1 MPVAPATTSVA
12 LHRDAKFRRLWAV
25 GLLSSLVRWTEV
37 LAFGVF
43 TYQQTNSAL
52 WVASMMM
59 LRMLPLALFGVAM
72 GALAA
77 RISRRGA
84 LLASQGVLLAT
95 TLVLLLVSALG
106 ALQVWHLALASFI
119 SGAVWAGDIPMRR
132 GFIGD
137 VVGPSRMG
145 QAMAFDAVANNGSR
159 LIGPGAGGLLLAGG
173 GMSAVF
179 AVGAVLYVAVLVS
192 LAGLPK
198 KASVETEPGRTD
210 GAWSML
216 VAGFRIARETP
227 RLTATLC
234 ITVIFNI
241 FCWPAISL
249 VPVIG
254 QDRLHLNP
262 QAIGL
267 LASMDGLGS
276 LIGALALAA
285 LAQRLRQGH
294 VYVASTALFLIM
306 LPVFALS
313 VHPLLSGAALA
324 FIGAGQGG
332 FAVMQS
338 TLVFLSVPQERRMEA
353 MGLLTMCIG
362 IAPLGF
368 VFIGWLAE
376 RLGAPSAAVVSA
388 AAGMATL
395 LLTRRIWQPC
405 LEYAGS
411 GGPKIS

>member
-1 MPVAPATTSVA
+1 MRGTPAATPAA
-12 LHRDAKFRRLWAV
+12 LHRDAQFRRLWAV
-25 GLLSSLVRWTEV
+25 GLLSSMVRWTEV
-37 LAFGVF
+37 LVFGVF

-59 LRMLPLALFGVAM
+59 LRMLPLSLFGVAM
-72 GALAA
+72 GAMAA
-77 RISRRGA
+77 RISRRAA
-84 LLASQGVLLAT
+84 LLASQAVLLAT
-95 TLVLLLVSALG
+95 TLVLLLVSALD
-106 ALQVWHLALASFI
+106 ALQIWHLAVASFI
-119 SGAVWAGDIPMRR
+119 SGAVWAGDMPMRR
-132 GFIGD
+132 GFMGE

-159 LIGPGAGGLLLAGG
+159 LVGPGAGGLLLAGG

-179 AVGAVLYVAVLVS
+179 AVGAVLYLAVLMLVS
-192 LAGLPK
+192 GLAKEAPVG
-198 KASVETEPGRTD
+198 TERVRSD

-216 VAGFRIARETP
+216 VGGFRIARETP
-227 RLTATLC
+227 RLAATLC

-254 QDRLHLNP
+254 QDRLQLDT

-276 LIGALALAA
+276 LVGALVLAA
-285 LAQRLRQGH
+285 LAHRLRQGH
-294 VYVASTALFLIM
+294 VYIGSTVLFLLM

-313 VHPLLSGAALA
+313 VQPLLSGAALA

-338 TLVFLSVPQERRMEA
+338 TLAFLSVPQQRRMEA

-368 VFIGWLAE
+368 LLIGWLGEAI
-376 RLGAPSAAVVSA
+376 GAPRAAVVSS
-388 AAGMATL
+388 AAGLATL
-395 LLTRRIWQPC
+395 ALTWRLWRPC
-405 LEYAGS
+405 LRYAG
-411 GGPKIS
+411 GGSTS